1 MSSAEFR
8 RKVSVADILARKR
21 RDKFGMDKRKGQH
34 IVAITSYDYPT
45 ALIADRANVDIILVG
60 DSAGNVVLGYPN
72 TKPVTMQE
80 MLIMCSSVSRG
91 SKGALLVGDMPFMSY
106 QVSVEDAIRNA
117 GRLVKEGGVDAV
129 KIEGGRAFAT
139 TVSALVKAGIPVMGH
154 IGFTPQTTP
163 SLEGYKVQGKTSE
176 AALTLFDD
184 AKALEEA
191 GVFSIVLEMTT
202 SEVAEMIT
210 NSVKVPTIGIGAGS
224 SCDGQ
229 ILVLHDVLGLFD
241 KFTPKFAKRY
251 ANLSPEIQQAIEEY
265 AREVIDSKF
274 PAEEHT
280 FHMEESEL
288 EKLRAKVATKAS
300 FISK

>member
-1 MSSAEFR
+1 LSTAEFR

-21 RDKFGMDKRKGQH
+21 RDKFNIDKRKEQR

-45 ALIADRANVDIILVG
+45 ALIADRAKVDIILVG
-60 DSAGNVVLGYPN
+60 DSAGMVVLGYSN
-72 TKPVTMQE
+72 TKPVTLEE
-80 MLIMCSSVSRG
+80 MLIMCSAVSRG

-106 QVSVEDAIRNA
+106 QVSIEDAIRNA
-117 GRLVKEGGVDAV
+117 GMLIKDGGVDAV
-129 KIEGGRAFAT
+129 KIEGGREFAP
-139 TVSALVKAGIPVMGH
+139 TVRALVQAGIPVMGH

-163 SLEGYKVQGKTSE
+163 ILEGYKVQGKTAD
-176 AALTLFDD
+176 AALDLIDD
-184 AKALEEA
+184 ARALEEA

-202 SEVAEMIT
+202 SEVANMIT
-210 NSVKVPTIGIGAGS
+210 NSLKVPTIGIGAGS

-229 ILVLHDVLGLFD
+229 ILVLHDVLGLYD

-251 ANLSPEIQQAIEEY
+251 ANLSPEIQRAIEDY
-265 AREVIDSKF
+265 LADVIDCKF

-288 EKLRAKVATKAS
+288 EKLRAKVATKAN
-300 FISK
+300 FITR